1 MEASIIIAVSLASFA
16 YLSKA
21 ACMEAGAWS
30 VQPCP
35 QGQGTPLPYPRFAI
49 ICITHCYRVS
59 VMHDTAK
66 YLALFLLLSVH
77 SFDFTV
83 VFYLC
88 FHCNMCLR
96 FQEFRKFSQAS
107 FLIPRKCLRQKV
119 LKAEKNAFLELFD
132 LLAAFAIMKSASFVF
147 GTTCIMQE
155 GWAEWAGCIDV
166 ANCNHLSLPP
176 SLSPAGPCGH
186 SAMQI
191 FVHLPLPPPRAFL
204 PFPPSVRSVFGV

>member
-1 MEASIIIAVSLASFA
+1 M
-16 YLSKA
+16 
-21 ACMEAGAWS
+21 
-30 VQPCP
+30 QPCP

-66 YLALFLLLSVH
+66 YLAVFLLLSVH

-119 LKAEKNAFLELFD
+119 LKAEKNAFLEPFD

-155 GWAEWAGCIDV
+155 GRAEWAGCIDV
-166 ANCNHLSLPP
+166 ANCNISPSLPLACGPLRPLCYANICPFAP
-176 SLSPAGPCGH
+176 S
-186 SAMQI
+186 
-191 FVHLPLPPPRAFL
+191 PRAFL
-204 PFPPSVRSVFGV
+204 PFPPFVGRQTD